1 MKSLKAYLEKF
12 SPFPW
17 TISGAHPSTPW
28 LEGNHALAINY
39 VRYKLIMEA
48 VKRYYS
54 SGNSVLD
61 VGVYPGTVPQLFR
74 EYFPGSGDFDYY
86 GVGLGFNAEFSEKL
100 NEYGVQLLECD
111 LDPRLQLNGK
121 RVTSIPLEKEK
132 IDFIIFTDVIEHMF
146 DPFYPLQEINRVSK
160 LGATMVLTT
169 DNITRFGSLLAFRR
183 GNSCNVPLI
192 AGNLFYTGDWR
203 PHFREYSRDELY
215 QLLQWAG
222 FEVLGHQF
230 YEADF
235 GQYFVENGQ
244 LTKIDRRELSLRG
257 RLVDE
262 VRKLAIRFVPHL
274 RDNHILVARKVRTY
288 EEMLATAPKVVSEMD
303 EWVSQRQTFSK

>member
-1 MKSLKAYLEKF
+1 
-12 SPFPW
+12 
-17 TISGAHPSTPW
+17 
-28 LEGNHALAINY
+28 
-39 VRYKLIMEA
+39 
-48 VKRYYS
+48 
-54 SGNSVLD
+54 
-61 VGVYPGTVPQLFR
+61 
-74 EYFPGSGDFDYY
+74 
-86 GVGLGFNAEFSEKL
+86 
-100 NEYGVQLLECD
+100 
-111 LDPRLQLNGK
+111 
-121 RVTSIPLEKEK
+121 
-132 IDFIIFTDVIEHMF
+132 
-146 DPFYPLQEINRVSK
+146 
-160 LGATMVLTT
+160 MVLTT

-222 FEVLGHQF
+222 FEVLEHQF

-274 RDNHILVARKVRTY
+274 RDNHIFVARKVRTY

-303 EWVSQRQTFSK
+303 EWISQRKNFSGEKILHGHSSC